1 MNRQHLNLFIQITPA
16 VLSLAGTIGNAS
28 SLYILSRPKFL
39 KESMFR
45 YFMVNE
51 IFGSICLLFTWIHY
65 IPIIFELNVSSSY
78 CKIVIYTAYV
88 LYCSYPWIYVLNS
101 VDRLIS
107 LKYPFK
113 FQLRKKFKTQALMI
127 GSILLVFTFSNV
139 TYLVY
144 EERGLINGTFLC
156 SVNDRKIAI
165 IITGVNFIFSNFI
178 SSCIIVT
185 ITCLLAH
192 YLITQ
197 KQVIQEERSNF
208 KREIQFIKCILT
220 MDIWFIITTTP
231 FAITDLLQYM
241 LDPFILTTNTWQL
254 IHNICILLVLV
265 QTSSNFLVLLLCN
278 KRLRQSYKAIFCK
291 NKVTPIIRQPVGV
304 RV

>member
-1 MNRQHLNLFIQITPA
+1 MNRQHLDLFIQLTLA
-16 VLSLAGTIGNAS
+16 VLSLAGIIGNTFNF
-28 SLYILSRPKFL
+28 YILSRPKFL

-45 YFMVNE
+45 YFMANE
-51 IFGSICLLFTWIHY
+51 IFGSICLIFMWIHY
-65 IPIIFELNVSSSY
+65 IPIIFGLNVSNLY
-78 CKIVIYTAYV
+78 CKMVIYTTYV
-88 LYCSYPWIYVLNS
+88 FYYSYPWIYVLNS

-113 FQLRKKFKTQALMI
+113 FQLRKKFKTQALTI

-185 ITCLLAH
+185 ITCLLAN

-220 MDIWFIITTTP
+220 MDIWFIITYTP
-231 FAITDLLQYM
+231 FTITDLIQYM
-241 LDPFILTTNTWQL
+241 LDPFILTTNT
-254 IHNICILLVLV
+254 
-265 QTSSNFLVLLLCN
+265 
-278 KRLRQSYKAIFCK
+278 
-291 NKVTPIIRQPVGV
+291 
-304 RV
+304 